1 MSGEASRQIT
11 IQAPRRGDAHAI
23 LDVACGSG
31 VFSDQEIAVLG
42 ELLAEHFCHGA
53 DCSGYHFL
61 IARSEHDLLGFACY
75 GPRPMTRG
83 TFDLYWLVVAPGALR
98 RGIGTALVDQVAER
112 LRRVRG
118 RLLIAE
124 TSGLPAYLPAREFY
138 NRHAFRSVATIAD
151 FYAPGDDLV
160 LFVRRLE

>member
-1 MSGEASRQIT
+1 MSGAVSSQIT
-11 IQAPRRGDAHAI
+11 IQAPRRADAHAI

-31 VFSDQEIAVLG
+31 VFSDQEVAVLG
-42 ELLAEHFCHGA
+42 ELLAEHFGYGA

-61 IARSEHDLLGFACY
+61 IARNAHDLLGFACY
-75 GPRPMTRG
+75 GPRPMTQG
-83 TFDLYWLVVAPGALR
+83 TFDLYWLTVAPRALR
-98 RGIGTALVDQVAER
+98 QGIGAALVNRVAER

-138 NRHAFRSVATIAD
+138 NRHAFRAVATIPD

-160 LFVRRLE
+160 LFVRRL